1 MDEIRRKGLEKMNE
15 VYGWEMPDMPGD
27 FFALTADHLFGDIWS
42 RPGLSMRE
50 KRMMTLT
57 VVTAL
62 GITDLAEIQA
72 NAALSNGELTEG
84 ELKEMAIFL
93 THYLGFPLGSKLDG
107 VVTKVAGKRRKA
119 ADRGAGEDKRAN
131 VNAALNMHSGSK
143 LGDEAEDEVSDEVTD
158 EVRDE

>member
-1 MDEIRRKGLEKMNE
+1 MDELRRKGLEKMNE

-27 FFALTADHLFGDIWS
+27 YFALTADHLFGTIWT

-57 VVTAL
+57 CVTAL
-62 GITDLAEIQA
+62 GISELAEIQA
-72 NAALSNGELTEG
+72 NAALANGELTVE

-107 VVTKVAGKRRKA
+107 VVTKVAAKRKKDAEKGR
-119 ADRGAGEDKRAN
+119 RGDTAEDKRAN
-131 VNAALNMHSGSK
+131 VNAALNLHSGSK
-143 LGDEAEDEVSDEVTD
+143 LDDE
-158 EVRDE
+158 

>member
-1 MDEIRRKGLEKMNE
+1 MDELRRKGLDKMNE

-27 FFALTADHLFGDIWS
+27 YFALTADHLFGTIWS

-57 VVTAL
+57 CVTAL
-62 GITDLAEIQA
+62 GITDLAEIQV
-72 NAALSNGELTEG
+72 NAALHNGELTVE

-107 VVTKVAGKRRKA
+107 VVSKVIKQRKKA
-119 ADRGAGEDKRAN
+119 AQKGQGEDKKGN
-131 VNAALNMHSGSK
+131 VNAAVRMHSGGSVH
-143 LGDEAEDEVSDEVTD
+143 DE
-158 EVRDE
+158 

>member
-1 MDEIRRKGLEKMNE
+1 MDELRKKGLEKMNE

-27 FFALTADHLFGDIWS
+27 YFALTADHLFGTIWT

-57 VVTAL
+57 CVTAL
-62 GITDLAEIQA
+62 GISELAEIQV
-72 NAALSNGELTEG
+72 NAALHNGELTVE

-107 VVTKVAGKRRKA
+107 VVTKVAGKRKKDA
-119 ADRGAGEDKRAN
+119 ERGSSEDKKGN
-131 VNAALNMHSGSK
+131 VNAALKMHSGSK
-143 LGDEAEDEVSDEVTD
+143 LDDE
-158 EVRDE
+158 

>member
-1 MDEIRRKGLEKMNE
+1 MDELRKKGLEKMNE

-27 FFALTADHLFGDIWS
+27 YFALTADHLFGTIWS

-57 VVTAL
+57 CVTAL
-62 GITDLAEIQA
+62 GISDLAEIQV
-72 NAALSNGELTEG
+72 NAALHNGELTVE

-107 VVTKVAGKRRKA
+107 AVSKVIKQRKKA
-119 ADRGAGEDKRAN
+119 AEKGKGEDKKGN
-131 VNAALNMHSGSK
+131 VNAAVRMHSGGSVH
-143 LGDEAEDEVSDEVTD
+143 DE
-158 EVRDE
+158 